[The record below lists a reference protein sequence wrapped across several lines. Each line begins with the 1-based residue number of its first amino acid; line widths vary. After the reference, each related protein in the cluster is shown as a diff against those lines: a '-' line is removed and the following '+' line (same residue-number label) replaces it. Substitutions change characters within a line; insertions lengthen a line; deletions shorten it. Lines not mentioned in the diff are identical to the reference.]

1 MHQHTAPCTVL
12 IVWNVPQEC
21 SHTKEENK
29 KAVVELQEAKAMAA
43 KQDETMKKL
52 KQVRMRERTACGV
65 GS

>member
-1 MHQHTAPCTVL
+1 VL

-21 SHTKEENK
+21 SNANAEHK

-43 KQDETMKKL
+43 KQDEAMKKL
-52 KQVRMRERTACGV
+52 NKVRMRERTACGV

>member
-1 MHQHTAPCTVL
+1 L
-12 IVWNVPQEC
+12 WNVPQEC
-21 SHTKEENK
+21 SHAKAEHK

-43 KQDETMKKL
+43 KQDETMQKL